1 MRWSGVRISG
11 GSPKIAM
18 TELGRSLLF
27 FCVRRD
33 TEIRTGFARQSRLRA
48 PPPQK
53 CSRPLF
59 RTAPIRSYALL
70 AYLRWVTKNS
80 NDRTWTVVAI
90 FLCPQGHRD
99 SNGVRAA
106 KPLARTALKSVLA
119 SSPHRPHPK
128 PCTTRISPVGHQN
141 KHGLHEEA
149 VFVLRRRRDIRTGF
163 ARRSRLRAPPSKV
176 LSPPFPH
183 RPYPKL
189 CPTRISPVGHQNK
202 HGLHEEA
209 VFVLRRRREIR
220 TGFARRSRLRAPP
233 SKVLSPRLR
242 TAPIRSPALLAYLR
256 RVCLRARRHRLAGNK
271 RGRCRSRGS
280 LPGDAPPRERVPDD
294 SGEPHYTRQ
303 SFGIEFRLSKRRIS
317 LRRAGGG
324 LDGRARGVVV

>member
-33 TEIRTGFARQSRLRA
+33 TEIRTGFARRSRLRA
-48 PPPQK
+48 PPSKVFSP
-53 CSRPLF
+53 RL
-59 RTAPIRSYALL
+59 RTAPIRSSALL

-106 KPLARTALKSVLA
+106 KLLARTALKSVLA
-119 SSPHRPHPK
+119 SSPHRPYPK
-128 PCTTRISPVGHQN
+128 PCT
-141 KHGLHEEA
+141 
-149 VFVLRRRRDIRTGF
+149 
-163 ARRSRLRAPPSKV
+163 
-176 LSPPFPH
+176 
-183 RPYPKL
+183 
-189 CPTRISPVGHQNK
+189 TRISPVGHQNK

-220 TGFARRSRLRAPP
+220 TGFARRSRLRAPLLKSALAPFSAPPP
-233 SKVLSPRLR
+233 SE
-242 TAPIRSPALLAYLR
+242 ALHYSHISGGS
-256 RVCLRARRHRLAGNK
+256 VCTPRRH
-271 RGRCRSRGS
+271 
-280 LPGDAPPRERVPDD
+280 
-294 SGEPHYTRQ
+294 
-303 SFGIEFRLSKRRIS
+303 
-317 LRRAGGG
+317 
-324 LDGRARGVVV
+324 